1 MDDISNTKIW
11 KKNFGLLPIH
21 LSLAENDRNNYI
33 LLNGGHG
40 DFCFSNNFQDLSA
53 EEYFSKAWSSNTKNF
68 VALKDDKVHLF
79 NWKLNEIDE
88 IDKNLVTSNFDK
100 FYKYLLKNSFS
111 SNSDVVPF
119 LIDIFKQFRHHT
131 GESQNASEA
140 LSILFNLLAN
150 LEDDV
155 IDTDKWGLNTV
166 HKPINYD
173 MHLDR
178 LKNGIGRS
186 KPILDLIL
194 RHSSGI
200 LFQEAQKEAIFFKS
214 QLNLF
219 GDFDNDYITKKNL
232 YTSVHYT
239 PPFLSRS
246 IVENVLNKLNL
257 ENKTELKIIDPACG
271 SGEFLIEVL
280 KQLKELNYV
289 GKVYITGWDSSESAI
304 YTSNFLLQYEKRT
317 IWNDNLVFTLRHV
330 YDSLLEVWSNDYD
343 LILMNPPFISWEQMN
358 QSAREATNSVFEIAD
373 LGKLTRPNLA
383 SAFFYKAINSL
394 NPNGVIG
401 CVIPSSLL
409 TLDSYKKLR
418 DVSREIITIDL
429 IGKLGNFIFDDA
441 LTDVSIIIGH
451 KPKEDSNPFMLWVK
465 NEKGKVHE
473 ALRDLR
479 KMQTEEQQTVDEK
492 YYSIYKP
499 LEFPITK
506 ENWKVISINENKMI
520 KSFRALIAS
529 EKLVT
534 LSKLFTVKQGIRT
547 GSNNIFKLTD
557 DKFKQLPDTEKNYF
571 RHTIDNSSIEKGI
584 IYDNLYVWYPYD
596 KNGLIILSEEE
607 LSKKV
612 PVYYSMLLEEK
623 QKLQSRTSISSEKWW
638 ALSRHRAWQ
647 IEKTKKIISTEFGS
661 SKSFAVDI
669 EGKYNI
675 ERGYAWIPK
684 KSFSNDDYY
693 FYLAVFSSS
702 FFDKLLS
709 IYSKQLAGAN
719 NYYDLGN
726 KYTKDIPIP
735 NIFNEKIKSSN
746 AYIRL
751 KDIGHD
757 IANEKPYSTNLLN
770 STIEEYF
777 YNYD

>member
-21 LSLAENDRNNYI
+21 LSLAENDINNYI

-40 DFCFSNNFQDLSA
+40 DFCFSNSFQDLST

-68 VALKDDKVHLF
+68 VALEEDKVHLF
-79 NWKLNEIDE
+79 NWKLNETEE
-88 IDKNLVTSNFDK
+88 IEKRLVVSNFDK
-100 FYKYLLKNSFS
+100 FYKYLLKNSYS
-111 SNSDVVPF
+111 SNSDIVPF

-140 LSILFNLLAN
+140 LSILFNLLAS
-150 LEDDV
+150 LEDDS
-155 IDTDKWGLNTV
+155 IDTNKWGLNTV
-166 HKPINYD
+166 QRPINFE

-178 LKNGIGRS
+178 LKNGIGKS

-194 RHSSGI
+194 RHSSGV
-200 LFQEAQKEAIFFKS
+200 LFQEAQKEAIFFNS

-219 GDFDNDYITKKNL
+219 GDFENDYITKKNL

-246 IVENVLNKLNL
+246 IVENVLSKFDLRNR
-257 ENKTELKIIDPACG
+257 TELKIIDPACG

-280 KQLKELNYV
+280 KQLKELNYT
-289 GKVYITGWDSSESAI
+289 GKVNITGWDSSESAI
-304 YTSNFLLQYEKRT
+304 HTSNFLLQYEKRT
-317 IWNDNLVFTLRHV
+317 IWNDNLVFSLNHV
-330 YDSLLEVWSNDYD
+330 TDSLLEEWSNDYD

-358 QSAREATNSVFEIAD
+358 RNARESTNNIFQTTN

-394 NPNGVIG
+394 NENGVIG
-401 CVIPSSLL
+401 CVVPSSLL
-409 TLDSYKKLR
+409 TLDAYKKLR
-418 DVSREIITIDL
+418 DECRDIITIDL

-451 KPKEDSNPFMLWVK
+451 KPKENSSPLMLWVK
-465 NEKGKVHE
+465 NEKGKAHD

-492 YYSIYKP
+492 YYSIYRP

-534 LSKLFTVKQGIRT
+534 VSKLFSVKQGIRT
-547 GSNNIFKLTD
+547 GNNNIFKLD
-557 DKFKQLPDTEKNYF
+557 SDKFKNLPDIEKSYF
-571 RHTIDNSSIEKGI
+571 KHAIDNSSIANGI
-584 IYDNLYVWYPYD
+584 ILDNLYIWYPYD
-596 KNGLIILSEEE
+596 KNGLIILSEAE
-607 LSKKV
+607 
-612 PVYYSMLLEEK
+612 LEEK
-623 QKLQSRTSISSEKWW
+623 VPTYYSFLCEGKESLQSRARISSDKWW
-638 ALSRHRAWQ
+638 VLSEHRAWQ
-647 IEKTKKIISTEFGS
+647 REKTKKIISTEFGS

-675 ERGYAWIPK
+675 ERGYGWLPK
-684 KSFSNDDYY
+684 KKFSNDDYY
-693 FYLAVFSSS
+693 FYLAIFSSS

-709 IYSKQLAGAN
+709 IYSKQLAGSN
-719 NYYDLGN
+719 IYYDLGN

-757 IANEKPYSTNLLN
+757 MANDKPYSTNILN
-770 STIEEYF
+770 STIEDYF